1 MSTLVIAGQQ
11 WSYRVG
17 RASTVIFSPEPQRRK
32 YVVTH
37 PQMMGLNVERIA
49 AERSYW
55 KTTRSIRIDPAQVR
69 AYVEKHLL
77 EKTE

>member
-1 MSTLVIAGQQ
+1 MIG
-11 WSYRVG
+11 
-17 RASTVIFSPEPQRRK
+17 
-32 YVVTH
+32 
-37 PQMMGLNVERIA
+37 MNVDLLA